1 MPKPASALSLCAFR
15 VAAFASDEQ
24 GAPSRLLVLP
34 LGKHD
39 ARSRGKVICN
49 QDTLTGLSTAQ
60 EAIKRGPRLALDFE
74 HNTVP
79 GTPAFLAEKE
89 PKQIAAWGEVVAT
102 SAGVEMQNLEWTPA
116 GLEAWKNKSFQDISP
131 AVFRRADGTVV
142 ALHSVALCRHGELDG
157 LTIEAARAP
166 SSLAPLFAALS
177 TSIEIEIKPS
187 TMKPTAAL
195 IALLSALG
203 VTLTETADE
212 AATEAAMLE
221 AAKAVEG
228 MKSKE
233 KNPEGMSADNVQ
245 LTALAAEVKTLKE
258 QNEKREREAL
268 VAVAAAEGKVIPL
281 SPEVIALTPL
291 NVLQDIVKNAK
302 AGEVPKK
309 TTTPSGEVKQGQPEA
324 FSADE
329 LEAFAAMGVTADQV
343 TASLSK

>member
-1 MPKPASALSLCAFR
+1 MPKPVSALSLCAFR
-15 VAAFASDEQ
+15 AAAFASDQQ

-34 LGKHD
+34 IGQHD

-49 QDTLTGLSTAQ
+49 EMTLTGLATAQ
-60 EAIKRGPRLALDFE
+60 AAIKRGPRLALDFE

-89 PKQIAAWGEVVAT
+89 PKQIAAWGDIVAT
-102 SAGVEMQNLEWTPA
+102 SAGVEMQGLEWTPA

-157 LTIEAARAP
+157 LTIEAARAH

-177 TSIEIEIKPS
+177 TEIEIEIKPS

-203 VTLTETADE
+203 VTLVESADE

-221 AAKAVEG
+221 AAKAVDA
-228 MKSKE
+228 MKAKE
-233 KNPEGMSADNVQ
+233 KAPEGMSAE
-245 LTALAAEVKTLKE
+245 LTALSAEVKALRAD
-258 QNEKREREAL
+258 NEKRERSAL
-268 VAVAAAEGKVIPL
+268 IAAAAAAGKVIPL
-281 SPEVIALTPL
+281 SAESLAIVPL
-291 NVLQDIVKNAK
+291 SVLEDIVKNA
-302 AGEVPKK
+302 APGQVPVTK
-309 TTTPSGEVKQGQPEA
+309 TTPEGEAGKAKVDA
-324 FSADE
+324 FHADE
-329 LEAFAAMGVTADQV
+329 LEAFSLMGVTPEQV
-343 TASLSK
+343 TASLKA